1 MNSTTRVKKR
11 LFSVLMSGALV
22 AGMFPAIG
30 LPAASAATVNTVYAA
45 AYMGAKTTA
54 GTTLPASV
62 DIGGQ
67 SAAVNWSIGEDT
79 FDVPYDTV
87 TVNGT
92 ANGGPVV
99 ANVEV
104 IPSADSPLVYFVD
117 SGRGGDSLGNPPGAS
132 PLYEA
137 VKTLSGGSLL
147 NGLPD
152 QKYVSGTTDWG
163 FDDTGNK
170 VKNSKDGGLAD
181 PATEPSI
188 WKVGLRADPSGNHIV
203 YKLKAL
209 QPGAYTLSSGFY
221 DWYGSRDR
229 GIQPRLEYKNSAG
242 EARTIPFTQFNT
254 QTTQLISGEFSI
266 PADID
271 VSSPMTLTYA
281 SVSGEKPILSW
292 FAVAEGAIKQELDDA
307 RLTAASTVKVLLDG
321 NDIKE
326 DNVNGLTFKGFGVL
340 SGNST
345 SALLMDYKSE
355 QPEAYAQLLQVL
367 FGGGRPLID
376 HVKIEMGNDRNN
388 STGPDPS
395 TMRTEN
401 EKANVTRHPGFQL
414 AADAKAINPAVK
426 VSFLRWNAP
435 AWANN
440 NDKIYTW
447 YKNTILAAYREYGYM
462 VDYVN
467 PDVNEHASDLNWI
480 KQYSA
485 KVKADTEGFE
495 DDEEEALYHNIK
507 LIISDEVGIGTFGD
521 AMVSDLS
528 LREAVTAAGYHYN
541 TDDDSKGN
549 FKRLAE
555 EFDKEIWNSEAQAT
569 FSNSAFR
576 PNNNMKDPSAAG
588 TGIGGTGGPL
598 EMGNTIIKGFV
609 NSRRTHFIYQPA
621 IGSFYEGGQYSFKE
635 LVSARDPWSGFIHY
649 DAGLVILQHFNGF
662 AKTGWENGDNTAG
675 IWRAVP
681 KASYTGASGTNPVS
695 GRNGTPSYMTL
706 AAPDKQ
712 DFSTVIINDSEYEK
726 IYKLQAVNM
735 GYTGNPSLE
744 VWETRAA
751 DEGQAFNSNYMKYLG
766 DAASDSSGV
775 YTVRV
780 KPFSIVTVSTLD
792 KYATAESPAPL
803 PVEGERTVLDT
814 DATGSVQ
821 NTEDGILYADDFNYS
836 SKTVPVIGQ
845 GGVIAG
851 EQSYVSSRG
860 GEQSVI
866 PRYTQDLN
874 GAFEGYRIGD
884 TDNYVLRQQLD
895 QNTTGV
901 GGAWNG
907 GDPVTAIGDNRWTNY
922 KVSADVSFEQNS
934 TYSGNNYAAVGARYQ
949 GGSQTLS
956 GTPYALKF
964 WFDGGWQLLSSG
976 TVVASGNA
984 ATGTGGVKLEGYD
997 TAHDAWHNIALQVAG
1012 DRITAYLDNVELTT
1026 YTDPNPKLSGR
1037 VQLASGFYHVRFD
1050 NLKVEKV
1057 DGYTPY
1063 YSELLDNLEM
1073 YNLAAVPQSKLVY
1086 EGAWAHEN
1094 GKGMYVYQR
1103 SLSTSQAAGAVLKY
1117 TFTGTGL
1124 DILGQNDGSAKL
1136 EASVDGRTVVLS
1148 GAAAASK
1155 ELYQTFMLRGLEYGE
1170 HTVLIKVL
1178 SGTLAVDSVGI
1189 ISGGAA
1195 GNVNTAA
1202 LQQAVKDAQDISRQD
1217 EFPESDWK
1225 LFTDALGAAEA
1236 ALNNPA
1242 QYRLDQEGA
1251 AQIEARLTS
1260 AYIGLVVGD
1269 VRELAAPQDTATYAG
1284 KKPNLP
1290 AKLEATRADGS
1301 KVQVAVKWNVD
1312 AVSFDTPYE
1321 RVAVTGTFGNL
1332 KTTAYVEVVP
1342 AGLVYFLD
1350 PGVSAD
1356 GVTPP
1361 FTTIKNFVGG
1371 SLLNDKADQLSTGDT
1386 VWGHT
1391 NITANY
1397 SPKGLGGAVVAT
1409 DKAQTGVYSSNTKN
1423 TPLIYK
1429 LPLSAGKYTITSYHM
1444 DWWNNSSRTMDIT
1457 LSYADTEGKAVIEK
1471 VKTGLVAGPAGT
1483 AVNHDFTLP
1492 VSGTVTYSVYNT
1504 FSQAAVISYVAVA
1517 RDKVSVANEQAVNE
1531 AKSIIEG
1538 AAYNV
1543 GKETANS
1550 EEAVQA
1556 WLEQTIGGLPG
1567 FSETGVTMGD
1577 IILSPFQEATDDTDG
1592 SFTFSVTLSK
1602 GEAKADSSA
1611 SGAIT
1616 LPVPDTVLPVI
1627 TLNGEATVNLPVGS
1641 EYTDAGATAV
1651 DDQDGDITG
1660 RIVTTVTSEVYGL
1673 TELDTAVEDI
1683 YTFHYNVSDTAGNA
1697 AEEVTRTVVVAVDPD
1712 VTKPVI
1718 TLLGEASV
1726 QLENGASYTDA
1737 GATAAD
1743 DRDGDITERIVAA
1756 ITKDGESVLT
1766 LDTSAAGTYLYHYN
1780 VTDTAG
1786 NAAAQVS
1793 RTVTVGEAEQPPV
1806 TPTPTPTPEPEP
1818 TTAPTATPA
1827 PTDAP
1832 VSTVAPTP
1840 AATPSPAPQTEKVL
1854 APGDFAAPAG
1864 GTITVQLTDATES
1877 VLLPAGLSGI
1887 TGENTLRLAWSTVAV
1902 DLTPEVLKSIQEKVA
1917 AAGGQPE
1924 GARIKLSAV
1933 KTAKAAA
1940 EQLMN
1945 NPAVNGSVLLSA
1957 ASDVISFSLEVV
1969 AADGTAVPVT
1979 AFDQPLTLT
1988 FTVDPNADRSLLGV
2002 YYIAASGAL
2011 EYMGGTLTD
2020 GKFTAEINHFS
2031 QYAVLEYDKSF
2042 SDVSSSSWAAGV
2054 IKSMAAKHII
2064 EGISATEFN
2073 PQGEVTRAQFAAMI
2087 TRALGLKAGGTPAF
2101 ADVDSRSWYADA
2113 VAAVNEAGIVLGRS
2127 KDAFAPDERITREEM
2142 AVMIVRAYEYLQGS
2156 QVSQVSQGSQVSHA
2170 SIASQDIAAGAFS
2183 DYSLIHD
2190 WAKNAAGIARQAGL
2204 IKGRGNQQFAPQ
2216 ESMTRAESA
2225 QVIANLLGHL

>member
-1 MNSTTRVKKR
+1 MNNRQHVRKR

-22 AGMFPAIG
+22 AGMFPALGI
-30 LPAASAATVNTVYAA
+30 PAVSAAATDTVYAA
-45 AYMGAKTTA
+45 AYMGTKSTA

-62 DIGGQ
+62 TIGGQ
-67 SAAVNWSIGEDT
+67 TAAVTWNIGEDT

-92 ANGGPVV
+92 ANGGPVT
-99 ANVEV
+99 ANVEI
-104 IPSADSPLVYFVD
+104 IPPADSPLVYFVD
-117 SGRGGDSLGNPPGAS
+117 SGRGGDSLGNPAAAS

-137 VKTLSGGSLL
+137 VRTLSGGSLL

-152 QKYVSGTTDWG
+152 QKYVSGQTDWG
-163 FDDTGNK
+163 FDDTGNM
-170 VKNSKDGGLAD
+170 VKNSKAGELAD
-181 PATEPSI
+181 PATEPSV
-188 WKVGLRADPSGNHIV
+188 WKVGLRADPSGADIV

-209 QPGAYTLSSGFY
+209 QAGNYTLSSGFY
-221 DWYGSRDR
+221 EWYSGTRNR
-229 GIQPRLEYKNSAG
+229 GIEPRLTYMNTAG
-242 EARTIPFTQFNT
+242 ESKTITFAQFDTNAT
-254 QTTQLISGEFSI
+254 KFISGEFTI

-271 VSSPMTLTYA
+271 TSSPMTLTYA
-281 SVSGEKPILSW
+281 YVSGEKPILSW
-292 FAVAEGAIKQELDDA
+292 FAVAKGSIKKVMDDA
-307 RLTAASTVKVLLDG
+307 RTTAASVVRVKLDG
-321 NDIKE
+321 NDINK

-367 FGGGRPLID
+367 FGGDRPLID

-395 TMRTEN
+395 TMRTADEA
-401 EKANVTRHPGFQL
+401 ANVTRHPGFHL
-414 AADAKAINPAVK
+414 AADAKAVNPAVK

-462 VDYVN
+462 IDYIN

-485 KVKADTEGFE
+485 RVKADTLDFE
-495 DDEEEALYHNIK
+495 STEEEALYHNIK
-507 LIISDEVGIGTFGD
+507 LIISDEVGVGTFGD

-541 TDDDSKGN
+541 TDDDGKGN

-576 PNNNMKDPSAAG
+576 PNNNMKDPSVAG

-635 LVSARDPWSGFIHY
+635 LLSARDPWSGWIHY
-649 DAGLVILQHFNGF
+649 DAGLVILQHFNSF

-726 IYKLQAVNM
+726 IYKLQTVNM

-751 DEGQAFNSNYMKYLG
+751 GQGQAFNSNYMKYLG
-766 DAASDSSGV
+766 DAAADSSGV

-780 KPFSIVTVSTLD
+780 KPYSIVTVTTLD
-792 KYATAESPAPL
+792 QHATAESPAPL

-821 NTEDGILYADDFNYS
+821 NTEDRILYADDFNYGS
-836 SKTVPVIGQ
+836 RTVPVIGQ
-845 GGVIAG
+845 GGRITG

-922 KVSADVSFEQNS
+922 KVSADVSFEQNN
-934 TYSGNNYAAVGARYQ
+934 TYNGNNYAAVGARYQ

-976 TVVASGNA
+976 SVVASGNA
-984 ATGTGGVKLEGYD
+984 ATGAGGVKIDGFNTSY
-997 TAHDAWHNIALQVAG
+997 DAWHNIAVQVAG
-1012 DRITAYLDNVELTT
+1012 DKVTAYLDNVELKT

-1037 VQLASGFYHVRFD
+1037 VTLASGFYHVRFD

-1073 YNLAAVPQSKLVY
+1073 HDLAAVPQARLVY

-1103 SLSTSQAAGAVLKY
+1103 SLSTSQGAGAVLKY

-1124 DILGQNDGSAKL
+1124 DILGPNDGSAKL
-1136 EASVDGRTVVLS
+1136 EATVDGHPVVLS
-1148 GAAAASK
+1148 GATAAAK
-1155 ELYQTFMLRGLEYGE
+1155 ELYQTFTLRGLEYGE
-1170 HTVLIKVL
+1170 HTVQIKVL
-1178 SGTLAVDSVGI
+1178 SGTLAVDSVGV
-1189 ISGGAA
+1189 ISGGTA

-1202 LQQAVKDAQDISRQD
+1202 LQQAVKDAQAIVRQD
-1217 EFPESDWK
+1217 EFPESDWN
-1225 LFTDALGAAEA
+1225 LFADALGAAQA
-1236 ALNNPA
+1236 ALKNPA

-1251 AQIEARLTS
+1251 AQLEARLTS
-1260 AYIGLVVGD
+1260 AYIGLVIGD

-1284 KKPNLP
+1284 KKPDLP

-1321 RVAVTGTFGNL
+1321 RVAVTGTFGNI

-1350 PGVSAD
+1350 PGVLAD
-1356 GVTPP
+1356 GVTQPY
-1361 FTTIKNFVGG
+1361 TTIKEFVGE
-1371 SLLNDKADQLSTGDT
+1371 SLLNNKADQLSTGDT

-1391 NITANY
+1391 NTGANY
-1397 SPKGLGGAVVAT
+1397 SLKGSVSLT
-1409 DKAQTGVYSSNTKN
+1409 DKAQTGVYSSNTVN

-1429 LPLSAGKYTITSYHM
+1429 LPLSAGKYTVTSYHL
-1444 DWWNNSSRTMDIT
+1444 DWWNNSSRTMDIR
-1457 LSYADTEGKAVIEK
+1457 LSYSDAEGKAVSEK
-1471 VKTGLVAGPAGT
+1471 VKTGLIAGSAGA
-1483 AVNHDFTLP
+1483 AVNYDFTLP
-1492 VSGTVTYSVYNT
+1492 VSGTVTYAVYNT
-1504 FSQAAVISYVAVA
+1504 FSQAPLISYLAVA
-1517 RDKVSVANEQAVNE
+1517 RDKVSIANEQAVSE

-1538 AAYNV
+1538 AAYHV
-1543 GKETANS
+1543 EKETANS
-1550 EEAVQA
+1550 EEAVQTWIA
-1556 WLEQTIGGLPG
+1556 QTISGLPG
-1567 FSETGVTMGD
+1567 FSATGVTLGEL
-1577 IILSPFQEATDDTDG
+1577 ILSPFQAATDDTDG
-1592 SFTFSVTLSK
+1592 SFTFTVMLSK
-1602 GEAKADSSA
+1602 GEASVSSSA
-1611 SGAIT
+1611 SGTIT
-1616 LPVPDTVLPVI
+1616 LPEPDTVPPVI
-1627 TLNGEATVNLPVGS
+1627 TLTGDAVVNLPVGS

-1660 RIVTTVTSEVYGL
+1660 RITTTVTSEVYSL

-1697 AEEVTRTVVVAVDPD
+1697 AEEVTRTVVVALDPD
-1712 VTKPVI
+1712 VVRPVI

-1726 QLENGASYTDA
+1726 QLENGAIYSDA
-1737 GATAAD
+1737 GAAAED
-1743 DRDGDITERIVAA
+1743 DRDGNITDRIAVT
-1756 ITKDGESVLT
+1756 ITKDGKAVRA
-1766 LDTSAAGTYLYHYN
+1766 LDTSVAGTYIIHYN
-1780 VTDTAG
+1780 VSDSAG
-1786 NAAAQVS
+1786 NAASEVTRS
-1793 RTVTVGEAEQPPV
+1793 VTVGAASLPP
-1806 TPTPTPTPEPEP
+1806 TPTPTPTPAPTEAPVW
-1818 TTAPTATPA
+1818 TTAPAATPTPA
-1827 PTDAP
+1827 PTPAQQTNKVLDRSELAAP
-1832 VSTVAPTP
+1832 V
-1840 AATPSPAPQTEKVL
+1840 
-1854 APGDFAAPAG
+1854 G
-1864 GTITVQLTDATES
+1864 GAITVQLTDATES
-1877 VLLPAGLSGI
+1877 VLLPAGLAGI
-1887 TGENTLRLAWSTVAV
+1887 NGENTLRLAWNNIAV
-1902 DLTPEVLKSIQEKVA
+1902 DLTPELLKSTLEKVS
-1917 AAGGQPE
+1917 GGLAD
-1924 GARIKLSAV
+1924 GAQIKLTAV
-1933 KTAKAAA
+1933 KAAKAGV
-1940 EQLMN
+1940 EQLVN
-1945 NPAVNGSVLLSA
+1945 NPAVNGSVQLAA
-1957 ASDVISFSLEVV
+1957 ASLVVNFSLEVV
-1969 AADGTAVPVT
+1969 SADGTAVPVT
-1979 AFDQPLTLT
+1979 AFDQPLKLT
-1988 FTVDPNADRSLLGV
+1988 FTVDPDADHSLLGV
-2002 YYIAASGAL
+2002 YYIAGNGAL
-2011 EYMGGTLTD
+2011 EYMGGTWMD
-2020 GKFTAEINHFS
+2020 GKLTADVQHFS
-2031 QYAVLEYDKSF
+2031 QYAVLVYNKSF
-2042 SDVSSSSWAAGV
+2042 ADVSSSNWAHDV

-2064 EGISATEFN
+2064 EGISGTAFA

-2087 TRALGLKAGGTPAF
+2087 TRALGLKAASPAAF
-2101 ADVDSRSWYADA
+2101 ADVDAKSWYAEA
-2113 VAAVNEAGIVLGRS
+2113 VAAVSEAGIVLGRGQ
-2127 KDAFAPDERITREEM
+2127 DTFAPDERITREEM
-2142 AVMIVRAYEYLQGS
+2142 AVMIVRAYEYQQGS
-2156 QVSQVSQGSQVSHA
+2156 KSNVA
-2170 SIASQDIAAGAFS
+2170 AAGSFS
-2183 DYSLIHD
+2183 DDALIHD
-2190 WAKNAAGIARQAGL
+2190 WAKNAAGIAEQAGL

-2216 ESMTRAESA
+2216 ASMTRAEGA
-2225 QVIANLLGHL
+2225 QVIFNLLENR